1 MSAHGEAA
9 EQVVDMATKATVKGV
24 EVVANLTGKGLISLA
39 AFLMATLK
47 EQKRTKGKT
56 RIEAFRGKPTKVF
69 VMRREDFSQFAA
81 EAKKYGVLYAA
92 IMSKKDK
99 DGMVDVV
106 VNANDAARVNRISER
121 FAMSAEEVEKLR
133 ETILKAKEEKSQN
146 TAHKER
152 TDPAAEKDAYTV
164 DDVTLDEMMGNATP
178 PQQTQHKQP
187 VEISE
192 DGPNPMK
199 AGTAKSSPS
208 APLSEHSA
216 GIETDN
222 SAEGRPS
229 VKEQIRVIREE
240 RREKA
245 EQGKSQPRHEN
256 YKGTTHQQP
265 EKQKSTKAKER

>member
-24 EVVANLTGKGLISLA
+24 EVVANLAGKGLISLA
-39 AFLMATLK
+39 TFLIAALK

-133 ETILKAKEEKSQN
+133 DTILKEKEAKSKNTTEKELTN
-146 TAHKER
+146 
-152 TDPAAEKDAYTV
+152 PPAEKDAHTV
-164 DDVTLDEMMGNATP
+164 DDVTLDERMGNAAP

-192 DGPNPMK
+192 DGPNPME

-208 APLSEHSA
+208 APLSEHSENTEMA
-216 GIETDN
+216 NTRE
-222 SAEGRPS
+222 RPS
-229 VKEQIRVIREE
+229 VRQQIKEIKEK
-240 RREKA
+240 RRERSSA
-245 EQGKSQPRHEN
+245 
-256 YKGTTHQQP
+256 P
-265 EKQKSTKAKER
+265 EKTPQTAYKQSRKRKREKIK

>member
-39 AFLMATLK
+39 TFLIATLK
-47 EQKRTKGKT
+47 EQKRTKGKA

-121 FAMSAEEVEKLR
+121 FAMSAKEVEKLR

-152 TDPAAEKDAYTV
+152 TDPTAEKDAHTV
-164 DDVTLDEMMGNATP
+164 DDVTLDEMMGNAAP
-178 PQQTQHKQP
+178 LQQTQHKQP
-187 VEISE
+187 VEIS
-192 DGPNPMK
+192 DDRPNPTK

-208 APLSEHSA
+208 APLSEHSEN
-216 GIETDN
+216 IEMANTR
-222 SAEGRPS
+222 ERPS
-229 VKEQIRVIREE
+229 VRQQIKEIKEE
-240 RREKA
+240 RQRHSSAPARSKTR
-245 EQGKSQPRHEN
+245 QTQHKQP
-256 YKGTTHQQP
+256 
-265 EKQKSTKAKER
+265 QKRKRTKER

>member
-9 EQVVDMATKATVKGV
+9 EQVVDMATKVTVKGV

-39 AFLMATLK
+39 TFLMATLK

-69 VMRREDFSQFAA
+69 VMRREDFSQFAV

-133 ETILKAKEEKSQN
+133 ETILKTKEEKSQN

-152 TDPAAEKDAYTV
+152 TDPTAEK
-164 DDVTLDEMMGNATP
+164 TLTP
-178 PQQTQHKQP
+178 
-187 VEISE
+187 
-192 DGPNPMK
+192 
-199 AGTAKSSPS
+199 
-208 APLSEHSA
+208 
-216 GIETDN
+216 
-222 SAEGRPS
+222 
-229 VKEQIRVIREE
+229 
-240 RREKA
+240 
-245 EQGKSQPRHEN
+245 
-256 YKGTTHQQP
+256 
-265 EKQKSTKAKER
+265 